1 MDQLAM
7 NLFLMALRRAQ
18 PPRFSPKS
26 FRGMTCASSVS
37 FRPVNSHRLTDLI
50 VRDMTNGFYSS
61 PVRRACA
68 LTARVNAVFAPATMF

>member
-7 NLFLMALRRAQ
+7 NLFDG
-18 PPRFSPKS
+18 PPAHADAEIFTAVLSRDD
-26 FRGMTCASSVS
+26 RASSAS
-37 FRPVNSHRLTDLI
+37 FRPVNLHRLMSLI
-50 VRDMTNGFYSS
+50 VRDMTNEFYSS